1 MACTS
6 EDITAFLECIR
17 DNRLPLDTGY
27 YLERWY
33 PRVHAAI
40 GAIVNNTNNG
50 RQIYDD
56 FCASSTRVSFPEMEE
71 VIRRAGESSLDQSFL
86 NKCLFYLYAFVHF

>member
-6 EDITAFLECIR
+6 EEIIAFLECIR
-17 DNRLPLDTGY
+17 DNRLPPDAGY
-27 YLERWY
+27 YLENWF
-33 PRVHAAI
+33 PHVQNAVD
-40 GAIVNNTNNG
+40 AIVHNTDNG

-71 VIRRAGESSLDQSFL
+71 VIRRAGESSLDQPFL
-86 NKCLFYLYAFVHF
+86 YKCLFYLYAFVYY

>member
-6 EDITAFLECIR
+6 EEIIAFLECIR

-27 YLERWY
+27 HLEKWF
-33 PRVHAAI
+33 PRVHDVV
-40 GAIVNNTNNG
+40 GAIVYNTSNG